1 MLSRRRRGLGIAGGG
16 LCAFVV
22 MLVAETPPARAF
34 DLSSLDLFGL
44 FGSKEKPPAVS
55 ATTLP
60 YELNFELGDA
70 PDASALTRNLQ
81 DASLLYRLR
90 QDAPPDGDTLARRAS
105 ADIDPMLDALWARGY
120 FNAQVSIAVD
130 GAVVSQAGE
139 PPPGFA
145 AAAERFRNRA
155 PAPVVVTV
163 NPGPLFTLRNV
174 DIVAGEKRDPTAVIA
189 DPAKVSGLKPGDPA
203 SSASLRAAQAAL
215 VDYWRAHS
223 RPLAKVV
230 EIRPV
235 VDHAAKIM
243 DVSLVV
249 DPGPVAGFGEF
260 GIGETGDIPEAVV
273 RSFIYLEPGDPY
285 SPKELADTRKSI
297 ATIPAV
303 GAVRM
308 REGTALDARG
318 NLPIFVEVSERP
330 KRVVGFSARYST
342 IDGPAVRTY
351 WEHRNLFGGAE
362 RLRVEGDL
370 FFAPRID
377 GTKIQRFGDFLPSD
391 LGGRFAV
398 GFMKP
403 ALGGS
408 RNDLLIDA
416 VGTRERVGTNRY
428 GGYTARY
435 VNGTASIRHRFSDSF
450 SVQAG
455 LEVERGQTS
464 DVLGQVDYLIAGVP
478 LSLRY
483 DSTDSLLDPTR
494 GIRLTASVAPYAAF
508 GDTDAPFLQSKASLS
523 GYYSLD
529 EDSRY
534 VLAGR
539 IGLGSIAGADLDE
552 IPATRRFYAGGGGS
566 VRGYAYRTL
575 SPLGPL
581 DHLTGGR
588 SLFEAS
594 AEARIKITNTIG
606 IVPFF
611 DAGMAFD
618 SQVPN
623 FKERLQLAA
632 GLGLRYY
639 TPIGPIRVDVA
650 APLNPRKGDKPVALY
665 ISIGQAF

>member
-1 MLSRRRRGLGIAGGG
+1 MRSWRRRGLGIAGGSA
-16 LCAFVV
+16 CAVV
-22 MLVAETPPARAF
+22 AMLAAETTPARAF
-34 DLSSLDLFGL
+34 DLSSLDVFGL
-44 FGSKEKPPAVS
+44 FGSKEKPPPVGA
-55 ATTLP
+55 ATLP
-60 YELNFELGDA
+60 YELRFELGDA
-70 PDASALTRNLQ
+70 PDASALTRTLQ

-90 QDAPPDGDTLARRAS
+90 QDAPPDGETLARRAT
-105 ADIDPMLDALWARGY
+105 ADIDPLLDALWARGY
-120 FNAQVSIAVD
+120 FNADVTIAVD
-130 GAVVSQAGE
+130 GVAVRRAGE
-139 PPPGFA
+139 PPPGLA
-145 AAAERFRNRA
+145 AAAERHRNRS

-163 NPGPLFTLRNV
+163 NPGPVFALRKV
-174 DIVAGEKRDPTAVIA
+174 DIVPGGRRDPTAVIA

-203 SSASLRAAQAAL
+203 TSASLRAAQAAL
-215 VDYWRAHS
+215 VDYWRARS

-243 DVSLVV
+243 DVALVV

-260 GIGETGDIPEAVV
+260 GIGETGDIPEPVI

-285 SPKELADTRKSI
+285 SPKALADTRKSI

-318 NLPIFVEVSERP
+318 NLPVFVEVAERP
-330 KRVVGFSARYST
+330 KRLIGFSARYST
-342 IDGPAVRTY
+342 IDGPAVKTY

-362 RLRVEGDL
+362 RLRLEGSIFL
-370 FFAPRID
+370 APRID

-391 LGGRFAV
+391 IGARFSV
-398 GFMKP
+398 GFLKP

-408 RNDLLIDA
+408 RNDLLIDLT
-416 VGTRERVGTNRY
+416 GTRERVGTNRF

-435 VNGTASIRHRFSDSF
+435 INLTAGLRHRFSDVF
-450 SVQAG
+450 SIQAG
-455 LEVERGQTS
+455 LEAERGQTS
-464 DVLGQVDYLIAGVP
+464 DVLGPVDYTLVGVP

-483 DSTDSLLDPTR
+483 DSTDNLLDPTR

-508 GDTDAPFLQSKASLS
+508 GGSDAPFVQGKASLS

-529 EDSRY
+529 EDGRY

-539 IGLGSIAGADLDE
+539 IGLGSVSGADLDE

-581 DHLTGGR
+581 NHLTGGR

-611 DAGMAFD
+611 DAGMAFE
-618 SQVPN
+618 SQIPN

>member
-1 MLSRRRRGLGIAGGG
+1 MRSRRSRGLGVAGGG
-16 LCAFVV
+16 LCAFVA
-22 MLVAETPPARAF
+22 MLAAETPPARAF
-34 DLSSLDLFGL
+34 DLSSLDVFGL

-60 YELNFELGDA
+60 YELSFELGDT

-90 QDAPPDGDTLARRAS
+90 QDPPPDGDSLARRAS

-120 FNAQVSIAVD
+120 FNAQVTIAVD
-130 GAVVSQAGE
+130 GAVVRQAGE

-174 DIVAGEKRDPTAVIA
+174 DIVPGAKRDPTAVIA
-189 DPAKVSGLKPGDPA
+189 DPGKVSGLRPGDPA
-203 SSASLRAAQAAL
+203 ASASLRAAQAAL
-215 VDYWRAHS
+215 VDYWRARS

-243 DVSLVV
+243 DVAIVV
-249 DPGPVAGFGEF
+249 DPGPVAGFGDF
-260 GIGETGDIPEAVV
+260 SIGETGDIPEPVI

-285 SPKELADTRKSI
+285 SPKALADTRKSI
-297 ATIPAV
+297 AQIPAV

-318 NLPIFVEVSERP
+318 NLPIFVEVNERP
-330 KRVVGFSARYST
+330 KRLLGFSARYST
-342 IDGPAVRTY
+342 IDGPTVRTY

-362 RLRVEGDL
+362 RLRLEGDL

-391 LGGRFAV
+391 LGARFSI

-403 ALGGS
+403 ALGGT
-408 RNDLLIDA
+408 RNDLLVDVVA
-416 VGTRERVGTNRY
+416 TRERVGTNRY

-435 VNGTASIRHRFSDSF
+435 VNATAAIRHRFSDVF
-450 SVQAG
+450 SIQAG
-455 LEVERGQTS
+455 LEAERGQTS
-464 DVLGQVDYLIAGVP
+464 DVLGQVDYTMFGVP

-494 GIRLTASVAPYAAF
+494 GIRVTASVAPYYSYGHSA
-508 GDTDAPFLQSKASLS
+508 APFFQSKAALS

-539 IGLGSIAGADLDE
+539 IGLGSVAGADLDE

-566 VRGYAYRTL
+566 VRGYAYRSL
-575 SPLGPL
+575 APLGPYYQ
-581 DHLTGGR
+581 LTGGR

-594 AEARIKITNTIG
+594 VEARIKITNTIG

-611 DAGMAFD
+611 DAGMAFE

-623 FKERLQLAA
+623 FKEQLQFAA

>member
-1 MLSRRRRGLGIAGGG
+1 MLA
-16 LCAFVV
+16 
-22 MLVAETPPARAF
+22 AETTPARAF
-34 DLSSLDLFGL
+34 DLSSLDVFGL
-44 FGSKEKPPAVS
+44 FGSKEKPPPVGA
-55 ATTLP
+55 ATLP
-60 YELNFELGDA
+60 YELRFELGDA
-70 PDASALTRNLQ
+70 PDASALTRTLQ

-90 QDAPPDGDTLARRAS
+90 QDAPPDGETLARRAT
-105 ADIDPMLDALWARGY
+105 ADIDPLLDALWARGY
-120 FNAQVSIAVD
+120 FNADVTIAVD
-130 GAVVSQAGE
+130 GVAVRRAGE
-139 PPPGFA
+139 PPPGLA
-145 AAAERFRNRA
+145 AAAERHRNRS

-163 NPGPLFTLRNV
+163 NPGPVFALRKV
-174 DIVAGEKRDPTAVIA
+174 DIVPGGRRDPTAVIA

-203 SSASLRAAQAAL
+203 TSASLRAAQAAL
-215 VDYWRAHS
+215 VDYWRARS

-243 DVSLVV
+243 DVALVV

-260 GIGETGDIPEAVV
+260 GIGETGDIPEPVI

-285 SPKELADTRKSI
+285 SPKALADTRKSI

-318 NLPIFVEVSERP
+318 NLPVFVEVAERP
-330 KRVVGFSARYST
+330 KRLIGFSARYST
-342 IDGPAVRTY
+342 IDGPAVKTY

-362 RLRVEGDL
+362 RLRLEGSIFL
-370 FFAPRID
+370 APRID

-391 LGGRFAV
+391 IGARFSV
-398 GFMKP
+398 GFLKP

-408 RNDLLIDA
+408 RNDLLIDLT
-416 VGTRERVGTNRY
+416 GTRERVGTNRF

-435 VNGTASIRHRFSDSF
+435 INLTAGLRHRFSDVF
-450 SVQAG
+450 SIQAG
-455 LEVERGQTS
+455 LEAERGQTS
-464 DVLGQVDYLIAGVP
+464 DVLGPVDYTLVGVP

-483 DSTDSLLDPTR
+483 DSTDNLLDPTR

-508 GDTDAPFLQSKASLS
+508 GGSDAPFVQGKASLS

-529 EDSRY
+529 EDGRY

-539 IGLGSIAGADLDE
+539 IGLGSVSGADLDE

-581 DHLTGGR
+581 NHLTGGR

-611 DAGMAFD
+611 DAGMAFE
-618 SQVPN
+618 SQIPN